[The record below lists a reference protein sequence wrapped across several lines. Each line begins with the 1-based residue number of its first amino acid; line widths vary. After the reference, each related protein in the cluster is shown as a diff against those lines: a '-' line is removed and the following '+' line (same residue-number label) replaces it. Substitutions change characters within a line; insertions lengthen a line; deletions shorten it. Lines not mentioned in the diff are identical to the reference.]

1 MKIMGL
7 DIGGANTDCVIIDI
21 NDKHEI
27 KSIQEYKEYLPM
39 WKDNE
44 KLQECLIKLYDNDS
58 EIEVI
63 CVSMTAELAD
73 SYTSKTEGVLDI
85 SKKVIETFSEKI
97 VKFVTFNGL
106 KSYDEILKN
115 PLDAAAA
122 NWIGTVNAI
131 KYIKNNCIFMD
142 MGSTTTDIIPLK
154 NRTEIASGHSDTER
168 LGTGELVYTG
178 MLRTN
183 LATIVHEVPV
193 KNIPTSVSSELFTI
207 SADIHRILEH
217 ITEEE
222 YTCTTPDGKNKD
234 LTSCKRRLCR
244 LICADLDTLT
254 DEEIINI
261 TKYIYEKQVE
271 QVTQGLIKVVEKTG
285 LTSVIICDLGNSK
298 ICYNAAKKLGL
309 DIIDI
314 DEYISKKSMSI
325 ITAIGAV
332 QMYLEEQDTNIQ
344 LIHCI

>member
-1 MKIMGL
+1 MKFMGL
-7 DIGGANTDCVIIDI
+7 DIGGANTDCVIIDLT
-21 NDKHEI
+21 DKQEI
-27 KSIQEYKEYLPM
+27 KSIKSYKEYLPM

-44 KLQECLIKLYDNDS
+44 KLPECLMKLYNNDP

-73 SYTSKTEGVLDI
+73 SYNTKTEGVLDI
-85 SKKVIETFSEKI
+85 SKKVIETFPEKI
-97 VKFVTFNGL
+97 VKFVTFDGL
-106 KSYDEILKN
+106 KDYTDILKN

-154 NRTEIASGHSDTER
+154 NRKEIASGHTDTQR

-193 KNIPTSVSSELFTI
+193 NNTPTSVSSEIFTI
-207 SADIHRILEH
+207 SADIHRILGN
-217 ITEEE
+217 ITEDE
-222 YTCTTPDGKNKD
+222 YTCDTPDGKNKD
-234 LTSCKRRLCR
+234 IESCKRRLCR
-244 LICADLDTLT
+244 LICADLDTL
-254 DEEIINI
+254 DDNEINNI
-261 TKYIYEKQVE
+261 AQYIYEKQVE
-271 QVTQGLIKVVEKTG
+271 QVTHGLIKVVEKTG
-285 LTSVIICDLGNSK
+285 ITSVIICDLGNSK
-298 ICYNAAKKLGL
+298 ICYNAAQKLGL

-314 DEYISKKSMSI
+314 DDYISKKSMSI

-332 QMYLEEQDTNIQ
+332 QMYLEENEKNIP
-344 LIHCI
+344 LIHCL